1 VRRLGPAA
9 VAIAAAAA
17 VLIAAAAPAAAWPSD
32 EQRKPRQTLF
42 VGVDTSG
49 SFRHAGYDDA
59 LTFLA
64 YYIYGHLNEAGGLP
78 KTRDLFVAAIGGRA
92 DQEPKAFH
100 PVHDFEGKSVE
111 RIESDL
117 RGWFPPT
124 DTLTDFN
131 SFFRQVAR
139 IVKERNLLLAPI
151 TVMIVSDGVPDT
163 PDARIKSGSPD
174 SYRQIDLTVLDYLSK
189 NVTVRLTYASPTVG
203 DHWRKLVKRQRVRLW
218 AVEREVMLG
227 WHAQVKP
234 DTDPARQAKLWKW
247 VKENVDY
254 RVRSGT

>member
-1 VRRLGPAA
+1 MRRLGLAA
-9 VAIAAAAA
+9 AALLAAAA
-17 VLIAAAAPAAAWPSD
+17 VLMGVVAPAAAD
-32 EQRKPRQTLF
+32 ERKPRQTLF
-42 VGVDTSG
+42 VGIDTSG
-49 SFRHAGYDDA
+49 SFRRAGYDDA

-64 YYIYGHLNEAGGLP
+64 YYLYGHLTEAGGLP

-117 RGWFPPT
+117 RAWFPPT

-131 SFFRQVAR
+131 AFFQQVAR
-139 IVKERNLLLAPI
+139 IAKERNLLLTPI
-151 TVMIVSDGVPDT
+151 TVLIVSDGIPDVPDQK
-163 PDARIKSGSPD
+163 IKSGSVD
-174 SYRQIDLTVLDYLSK
+174 SYRRIDLTVLDYLSK
-189 NVTVRLTYASPTVG
+189 NVTVRLTYPSPTVG
-203 DHWRKLVKRQRVRLW
+203 DHWRKLVKRQRVRFW
-218 AVEREVMLG
+218 TVEREVMLG
-227 WHAQVKP
+227 WHAQMRP
-234 DTDPARQAKLWKW
+234 DTDPAGQTKLWKW

>member
-1 VRRLGPAA
+1 MRRLGPAA
-9 VAIAAAAA
+9 AALLAAAA
-17 VLIAAAAPAAAWPSD
+17 VLIAAVRPAAAALGD
-32 EQRKPRQTLF
+32 ERKARQTLF

-49 SFRHAGYDDA
+49 SFRRIGYDDA

-78 KTRDLFVAAIGGRA
+78 KTRDLFVAAIGGRS

-100 PVHDFEGKSVE
+100 PVHDFEGRSVE

-117 RGWFPPT
+117 RAWFPST

-131 SFFRQVAR
+131 SFFQQVAR
-139 IVKERNLLLAPI
+139 IAKERNLVLAPI
-151 TVMIVSDGVPDT
+151 TVMIVSDGVPDV
-163 PDARIKSGSPD
+163 PDQRIKSGSTE
-174 SYRQIDLTVLDYLSK
+174 SYRRIDLSVLDYLSK

-203 DHWRKLVKRQRVRLW
+203 DHWRKLVKRQRVRFW

-227 WHAQVKP
+227 WHAQMKP
-234 DTDPARQAKLWKW
+234 ETAPVRQDKLWKW